1 MKQEYKMAFSEVNNI
16 IKTMPEELVKKIPK
30 SFREVLIEE
39 TDKSYN
45 PDIQEPLEKVKL
57 KNETVIILGLI
68 YRDFL
73 CSSEERKR
81 LQEKDAKELQ
91 KAQLELK
98 NEIRERYNPD
108 NLFKKDKKIENEVT
122 KSNVKETSLA
132 EIEKQGFMK
141 SLLSILKKIF
151 FFSKK

>member
-1 MKQEYKMAFSEVNNI
+1 MAFSEVNNI
-16 IKTMPEELVKKIPK
+16 INIMPEELVKKIPK
-30 SFREVLIEE
+30 SFSEVLIEE
-39 TDKSYN
+39 MDKSYN

-91 KAQLELK
+91 KAQLELE
-98 NEIRERYNPD
+98 NEIRERYYPD

-122 KSNVKETSLA
+122 ESNVKETSLD
-132 EIEKQGFMK
+132 EIEKQGLMK
-141 SLLSILKKIF
+141 SLLSILKKIL

>member
-1 MKQEYKMAFSEVNNI
+1 MKQEYKMAFSEINNI
-16 IKTMPEELVKKIPK
+16 IKIMPEELVKKIPK

-39 TDKSYN
+39 MDKSYN

-73 CSSEERKR
+73 CSSEERER

-91 KAQLELK
+91 KAQLELER
-98 NEIRERYNPD
+98 EIRDRYNPD
-108 NLFKKDKKIENEVT
+108 NLFKKNRKIDNEVIDN
-122 KSNVKETSLA
+122 NVKETALV
-132 EIEKQGFMK
+132 EIKQQGFMK

-151 FFSKK
+151 GFSRK